1 MPRRAAIVVIALIP
15 GVLTA
20 YFSFESGGYFAGAA
34 ALVAAEL
41 LVLLALW
48 VALARRP
55 FEGVGPGLLVAAAA
69 LACFAAW
76 ALASSAWSD
85 APARAIPEY
94 TRALGYLAALVFF
107 GLLPF
112 SARRVR
118 LMAYGLAAAIVVVCA
133 TAFLS
138 RTVPDAVSGLGELQS
153 GRLSY
158 PLDYWNSLG
167 LLAGIGILLC
177 GHFACASR
185 DHPASRVLGA
195 AAIPLLTATLYYTF
209 SRGATWATLVG
220 IGVYAVLA
228 RPRGLLAGALATVPP
243 TVVALMTVNPADVL
257 TSSPRFAADTLA
269 TGHRTALIVF
279 ACVGVAG
286 GLRASLLPVDRR
298 LEALGTAPR
307 LRRSVLA
314 GAGVAGLLAVLVASA
329 ALHVPAVVA
338 DKYDDFRSGSGAVGD
353 SGSSRLLSSSDNG
366 RLEHWEVALDAF
378 RDERLH
384 GDGAGTYQ
392 VRWARERP
400 TTVDVRDGH
409 SLYLETLGELG
420 IVGLVLLGA
429 CLLMVLGGFARRVRG
444 EDRELFAALLA
455 AAVAWTLAA
464 GVDWAWEMPAVTI
477 WLFALGGAA
486 LARPLRTPAESDAP
500 STARRVRTVLL
511 RGSAVGACVV
521 LAVLPARVAV
531 SQGHLE
537 ESIARMRAGDCAGAR
552 AEARRS
558 LDALDKRASP
568 HHVIAWC
575 ELHAGRP
582 ESAVAASARALRND
596 PDSWAL
602 LQTAAVARAWSGL
615 DARAEAS
622 RAASQNPQSEL
633 TRATVLA
640 VTRGTPRARTR
651 AARRMTVTLPELG
664 DP

>member
-1 MPRRAAIVVIALIP
+1 MQRRAAIVVIALIP
-15 GVLTA
+15 GALTA
-20 YFSFESGGYFAGAA
+20 YFSFESGGYFAGAP

-41 LVLLALW
+41 LVLIGLW
-48 VALARRP
+48 LALARRP
-55 FEGVGPGLLVAAAA
+55 LEGAGRGVLLAAAA
-69 LACFAAW
+69 LGAFAAW
-76 ALASSAWSD
+76 VLVSSAWSD
-85 APARAIPEY
+85 APARALPEY

-112 SARRVR
+112 SVQRVR

-133 TAFLS
+133 AAFLS

-167 LLAGIGILLC
+167 LLAGLGIVLC

-185 DHPASRVLGA
+185 DHWVARVLGA

-269 TGHRTALIVF
+269 TGHRTALIVL
-279 ACVGVAG
+279 ACVVVAG
-286 GLRASLLPVDRR
+286 SLRACLLPVDRR

-307 LRRSVLA
+307 LRRRVLA
-314 GAGVAGLLAVLVASA
+314 ATGVAGLLVVLVASA
-329 ALHVPAVVA
+329 ALHVPEVVA
-338 DKYDDFRSGSGAVGD
+338 DKYDDFKSGSGAVGD

-378 RDERLH
+378 RDDRLH
-384 GDGAGTYQ
+384 GSGAGTYQ
-392 VRWARERP
+392 IHWARERA
-400 TTVDVRDGH
+400 TSVDVRDGH

-420 IVGLVLLGA
+420 IVGLVLLGI
-429 CLLMVLGGFARRVRG
+429 CLLVVLGGFARRVRG
-444 EDRELFAALLA
+444 DDRELFAALLA
-455 AAVAWTLAA
+455 AAVAWAIAA
-464 GVDWAWEMPAVTI
+464 GVDWVWEMPAVTL

-486 LARPLRTPAESDAP
+486 LARPVKPGAVGDAS
-500 STARRVRTVLL
+500 STARRVRTVVF
-511 RGSAVGACVV
+511 RGLAVGACGL
-521 LAVLPARVAV
+521 LALLPARLAV
-531 SQGHLE
+531 SQAHVE
-537 ESIARMRAGDCAGAR
+537 TAVHSMHAGDCDRAR
-552 AEARRS
+552 SEARRS
-558 LDALDKRASP
+558 LELVEHRAIP

-575 ELHAGRP
+575 LLAEERPAAAARELD
-582 ESAVAASARALRND
+582 RALEQD
-596 PDSWAL
+596 PRSWVL
-602 LQTAAVARAWSGL
+602 LDAAAVARAAARL
-615 DARAEAS
+615 DARAVAKEAL
-622 RAASQNPQSEL
+622 AQNPQSMLTQEL
-633 TRATVLA
+633 WAAASRDSA
-640 VTRGTPRARTR
+640 RARAR
-651 AARRMTVTLPELG
+651 AVRRLSIPVPEIG

>member
-1 MPRRAAIVVIALIP
+1 MQRRAAIFVIALIP

-20 YFSFESGGYFAGAA
+20 YFSFESGGYFAGAP

-41 LVLLALW
+41 LVLIALW
-48 VALARRP
+48 LALARRP
-55 FEGVGPGLLVAAAA
+55 LDGAGRGVLLAAAA
-69 LACFAAW
+69 LGAFAVW
-76 ALASSAWSD
+76 ILLSGTWSD

-112 SARRVR
+112 SAQRVR
-118 LMAYGLAAAIVVVCA
+118 LMAYGVAAAIVVVCA
-133 TAFLS
+133 AAFLS

-167 LLAGIGILLC
+167 LLAGLGIVLC

-185 DHPASRVLGA
+185 DHWASRVLGA

-220 IGVYAVLA
+220 IGLYAVLA

-279 ACVGVAG
+279 ACVVAAG
-286 GLRASLLPVDRR
+286 AVRACLLPVDGR

-307 LRRSVLA
+307 LRRRALA
-314 GAGVAGLLAVLVASA
+314 AAGVAGLLVVLVASA
-329 ALHVPAVVA
+329 ALHVPTVVA
-338 DKYDDFRSGSGAVGD
+338 DKYDDFKSGSGAVGD

-378 RDERLH
+378 RHDRLH
-384 GDGAGTYQ
+384 GSGAGTYQ
-392 VRWARERP
+392 IRWARERP
-400 TTVDVRDGH
+400 STVDVRDGH

-420 IVGLVLLGA
+420 IVGLALLCA
-429 CLLMVLGGFARRVRG
+429 CLLVVLGGFARRVRG
-444 EDRELFAALLA
+444 DDRELFAALLA
-455 AAVAWTLAA
+455 AGVAWAIAA
-464 GVDWAWEMPAVTI
+464 GVDWVWEMPAVTL

-486 LARPLRTPAESDAP
+486 LARPAREAAGGPRSGR
-500 STARRVRTVLL
+500 RRVGNIVL
-511 RGSAVGACVV
+511 RGAAVGACGL
-521 LAVLPARVAV
+521 LALLPARLAV
-531 SQGHLE
+531 SQAHVE
-537 ESIARMRAGDCAGAR
+537 TAVKSMHAGDCHRAR
-552 AEARRS
+552 SEARR
-558 LDALDKRASP
+558 ALELVEHRAAP
-568 HHVIAWC
+568 HHVMAWC
-575 ELHAGRP
+575 LLAEERPGAAARELDQ
-582 ESAVAASARALRND
+582 ALEQD
-596 PDSWAL
+596 PDSWIL
-602 LQTAAVARAWSGL
+602 LDAAAVARAAARL
-615 DARAEAS
+615 DSRAVAKRALEQNPKSALTQELWVAASRNSARA
-622 RAASQNPQSEL
+622 
-633 TRATVLA
+633 
-640 VTRGTPRARTR
+640 RAR
-651 AARRMTVTLPELG
+651 AVRRLSIPVPEIG

>member
-20 YFSFESGGYFAGAA
+20 YFSFESGGYFAGAP

-41 LVLLALW
+41 LVLIGLW
-48 VALARRP
+48 FALAKGPLDGAGR
-55 FEGVGPGLLVAAAA
+55 GVLLAAAA
-69 LACFAAW
+69 LGAFAAW
-76 ALASSAWSD
+76 VLVSSAWSD
-85 APARAIPEY
+85 SPARAIPEY

-118 LMAYGLAAAIVVVCA
+118 LMAYGLAVAIVVVCA
-133 TAFLS
+133 AAFLS
-138 RTVPDAVSGLGELQS
+138 RTVPDVVSGLGELQS

-167 LLAGIGILLC
+167 LLAGLGIVLC

-185 DHPASRVLGA
+185 DHWAFRVLGA

-220 IGVYAVLA
+220 VGVYAVLA
-228 RPRGLLAGALATVPP
+228 RPRGLLAGALSTIPP
-243 TVVALMTVNPADVL
+243 TLVALMTVNPADAL

-279 ACVGVAG
+279 ACVAVAG
-286 GLRASLLPVDRR
+286 GLRVCLLPVDRR

-307 LRRSVLA
+307 LRRRVLA

-338 DKYDDFRSGSGAVGD
+338 DKYDDFKSGSSAVGD

-378 RDERLH
+378 RDDRLH
-384 GDGAGTYQ
+384 GSGAGTYQ
-392 VRWARERP
+392 IRWARERP

-420 IVGLVLLGA
+420 IVGLVLLGT
-429 CLLMVLGGFARRVRG
+429 CLLVVLGGFARRMRG
-444 EDRELFAALLA
+444 QDRELFAALLA
-455 AAVAWTLAA
+455 AAVAWAIAA
-464 GVDWAWEMPAVTI
+464 GVDWVWEMPAVTI

-486 LARPLRTPAESDAP
+486 LARPLKPRAAGGAS
-500 STARRVRTVLL
+500 STARRVRMLVL
-511 RGSAVGACVV
+511 RGCAVGACVA
-521 LAVLPARVAV
+521 LALLPARVAV

-537 ESIARMRAGDCAGAR
+537 ESIARMQAGDCAGAR

-575 ELHAGRP
+575 DLHAARP
-582 ESAVAASARALRND
+582 ASAAAASARALRND
-596 PDSWAL
+596 PHGWAL
-602 LQTAAVARAWSGL
+602 LQTAAVARAWAGL
-615 DARAEAS
+615 DARAEATL
-622 RAASQNPQSEL
+622 AARQNPQTEL
-633 TRATVLA
+633 TRATLSA
-640 VTRGTPRARTR
+640 VTRGTARARTR